1 MLLLL
6 HVMFLVTVMVVVM
19 ITMND
24 EQDCGNWD
32 GDGVMSV
39 AVSLLRNTMRV
50 SEYVSRNIVKLY
62 ICINE
67 LLR

>member
-1 MLLLL
+1 LVLLLL

-32 GDGVMSV
+32 SDGVMSV
-39 AVSLLRNTMRV
+39 AVARA
-50 SEYVSRNIVKLY
+50 
-62 ICINE
+62 
-67 LLR
+67 